1 MRTTILSTIVL
12 LLAPGIL
19 ATPTPPSDQPALIIT
34 TNSLDPGLNY
44 TGYLTPKAIV
54 HSPADTG
61 PILLPPPAPACE
73 GPTCPDCP
81 DCGPDGQPPYS
92 ACGPST
98 FEDATSSTSPL
109 ASDCLIIA
117 KNVRLGG
124 KWNVES
130 VTGNQHQLVQFGT
143 CAFGVEPKDR
153 KGGYFEIGNLDIIDI
168 IQDSVNKF
176 ADKHG
181 GKVNS
186 AGETDCKGSLAATG
200 SSYKVRWGIYH
211 TK

>member
-1 MRTTILSTIVL
+1 MRTTILSTVAL
-12 LLAPGIL
+12 LLTPGLL
-19 ATPTPPSDQPALIIT
+19 AKPTPPSDQSSSLIIT
-34 TNSLDPGLNY
+34 TASLDSGLNY
-44 TGYLTPKAIV
+44 TGYFT
-54 HSPADTG
+54 ADTR
-61 PILLPPPAPACE
+61 PILAPPPAPACE

-98 FEDATSSTSPL
+98 FEDTTSSTSPL
-109 ASDCLIIA
+109 ASDCLVIA

-143 CAFGVEPKDR
+143 CAFGVEPKDK
-153 KGGYFEIGNLDIIDI
+153 KGGFFEIGNLDIIDI
-168 IQDSVNKF
+168 INDSVNKF
-176 ADKHG
+176 AESHG
-181 GKVNS
+181 GKVNA
-186 AGETDCKGSLAATG
+186 AGETDCHGSLAAG
-200 SSYKVRWGIYH
+200 GDRHKVKWGIYH